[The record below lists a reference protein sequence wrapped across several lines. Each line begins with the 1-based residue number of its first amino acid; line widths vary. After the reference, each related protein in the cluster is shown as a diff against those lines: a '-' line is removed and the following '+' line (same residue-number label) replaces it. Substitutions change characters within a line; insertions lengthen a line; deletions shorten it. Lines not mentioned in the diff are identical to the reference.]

1 MGTGQTLLTIAA
13 MMMLSRMV
21 LAVNNDNAQSGSSIE
36 MAAYRITGTSLGLSV
51 IEEAT
56 GLAFDEKSDTVG
68 ISTVTNFT
76 APSKLGPDAGEVYP
90 HYDDF
95 DDFNGLHKVDSVS
108 GSAVFVTNV
117 TVQYVSISSNVI
129 TPSAT
134 QTYSKQM
141 IVKVSSP
148 FMTDTLTFTTIMSYW
163 YFR

>member
-13 MMMLSRMV
+13 MMMLSKMV
-21 LAVNNDNAQSGSSIE
+21 LAVNNDNAQSGGSIE
-36 MAAYRITGTSLGLSV
+36 MAVYRITGTSLGLSV

-68 ISTVTNFT
+68 ISNPSSFT
-76 APSKLGPDAGEVYP
+76 AVNKLGPDNGEVYP

-95 DDFNGLHKVDSVS
+95 DDFNGLVKVDSVS
-108 GSAVFVTNV
+108 GSAIFKTSV
-117 TVQYVSISSNVI
+117 TVQYVTIASNVI
-129 TPSAT
+129 SVSASP
-134 QTYSKQM
+134 TYSKQM
-141 IVKVSSP
+141 TVKVSSA